1 MNPAPDALRK
11 IKVAVI
17 AVHGVA
23 DQQPEDTA
31 NTAANLL
38 LHHPPKEPARYPGFR
53 THRLRIPLRGVRLQH
68 PEPDWEGS
76 SSEKCEHKFLRGQL
90 EKYKE
95 LDPAATYQTIRN
107 EGIRPDPS
115 TGEEREVHIYE
126 MYWADL
132 SRLGNSFLTFFVE
145 LYQLL
150 FHLCTVGAKTARF
163 AADHHSDAKTW
174 RIFYRLIQCASHCIR
189 LPIPI
194 ANLFVLAFVAL
205 AGVAQIPI
213 AASATRGIIVCI
225 LCLGIGVGSALVLRK
240 IVKGTMWPFT
250 LLIVAAIGAA
260 CLAIIQGKLITDHC
274 LFDSDDS
281 LLRLLYFEAWLLLLF
296 LLWKILQ
303 AYNRRHPHA
312 LLWGAIIGVAA
323 SVLLFIAFSRD
334 TNVIP
339 ACQLAGGQLLGALGL
354 TWLFG
359 VILPAFLGWV
369 FGAFALFTQTNPQSK
384 AAGRRAIFTANLVT
398 SLTGFVMLVINIALW
413 GFVAKAMDNIFGPT
427 RFDQLKVIAKSI
439 QDHLAQK
446 TIVPGMATLLIIM
459 AIGTVW
465 VIWSLIPAVRSE
477 IQTPSSEKKT
487 SIWLG
492 NSLTTAFRVMTLSGY
507 VAIASFSFLFL
518 VAIILNQLP
527 ARLSIP
533 YLTDWDKNA
542 AISIF
547 ATSSGV
553 ILLFLLAP
561 FFLKGV
567 VVKLSAGFRQGLDVA
582 LDVINYLREHPDD
595 STIRAQILAR
605 YVSLLRYVSNWKSP
619 IDGAGY
625 DRIVI
630 FAHSQGTMI
639 TVDLL
644 RFLRVERDP
653 EMGFLET
660 PGRIQLF
667 TMGCPLRQLYGLRFP
682 HIYDWARHA
691 EGARMGTALPADR
704 LPDPARLLSVS
715 QWVNAYRSGDYVG
728 RNLWRSEKDPDVYDP
743 NVVVEDP
750 AKTRREFC
758 IGGGAHIHYWDKTA
772 PRIAEELDALIAS
785 A

>member
-1 MNPAPDALRK
+1 MSPTPDSLRK

-23 DQQPEDTA
+23 DQQPDDTA

-95 LDPAATYQTIRN
+95 PNPAATYETIRN
-107 EGIRPDPS
+107 EGIRPNPS

-163 AADHHSDAKTW
+163 ASVRHSEAGTW
-174 RIFYRLIQCASHCIR
+174 QVFYRCIQCASHCIR

-205 AGVAQIPI
+205 AGAAQIPI
-213 AASATRGIIVCI
+213 DAPATRPIIVCI
-225 LCLGIGVGSALVLRK
+225 LCLGIALGSALVLRK

-250 LLIVAAIGAA
+250 LIIVAAIGAA
-260 CLAIIQGKLITDHC
+260 CVAVIQGKLITDHR
-274 LFDSDDS
+274 LFESDGS

-312 LLWGAIIGVAA
+312 LLWGTIIGVAA
-323 SVLLFIAFSRD
+323 SVLLFIAFAHD

-339 ACQLAGGQLLGALGL
+339 ACQFAGGRLLRALGVTWGLVVL
-354 TWLFG
+354 T
-359 VILPAFLGWV
+359 AFFGWV
-369 FGAFALFTQTNPQSK
+369 FGALALFTQTNAQSK

-398 SLTGFVMLVINIALW
+398 SLTGFVMMVINIALW
-413 GFVAKAMDNIFGPT
+413 GFVAKAIEKIFGPT
-427 RFDQLKVIAKSI
+427 RFDELKVIAQSI
-439 QDHLAQK
+439 QDHIRDV
-446 TIVPGMATLLIIM
+446 TIIPGMATLMIIM
-459 AIGTVW
+459 AIAAAW
-465 VIWSLIPAVRSE
+465 AIWSLIPAVRSE
-477 IQTPSSEKKT
+477 IQTPEPAKKT
-487 SIWLG
+487 SAWIG
-492 NSLTTAFRVMTLSGY
+492 TSLTTAFRAMTLSGY

-518 VAIILNQLP
+518 VAIILNQLREKFP
-527 ARLSIP
+527 IP
-533 YLTDWDKNA
+533 YLTGWDKNA
-542 AISIF
+542 AISTF
-547 ATSSGV
+547 RTFSWV

-682 HIYDWARHA
+682 HIYDWARHT
-691 EGARMGTALPADR
+691 EGARTGIALPADR
-704 LPDPARLLSVS
+704 LPDPTRLLSVS
-715 QWVNAYRSGDYVG
+715 RWINAYRSGDYVG

-743 NVVVEDP
+743 KVVVEDP
-750 AKTRREFC
+750 NKTRREFC